1 MKPRA
6 LVVASLLL
14 GILAVGIGTGLQ
26 AQGLE
31 YPPLYKSLALPEL
44 PRSRILSSG
53 HESTSLKDG
62 LTIRVSVLMHVN
74 EVQRFYNESLTKAG
88 WSVTAA
94 KPMLPGVQI
103 ANVHAT
109 KSRMTFTAA
118 ITAPAAGAT
127 QVTLNVIER

>member
-6 LVVASLLL
+6 IVVAAALLL
-14 GILAVGIGTGLQ
+14 GILAGIGTGLH

-44 PRSRILSSG
+44 PRSRVLSSG
-53 HESTSLKDG
+53 HESASLRDG

-74 EVQRFYNESLTKAG
+74 EVQRFYNDSLTKAG
-88 WSVTAA
+88 WSVTAT

-103 ANVHAT
+103 ANVHAM

-118 ITAPAAGAT
+118 ITSSGSGAT
-127 QVTLNVIER
+127 QVTLNVTER